1 MDTYDLLREEIAELR
16 KDLRPI
22 ADKVH
27 AHDAK
32 LNNGLS
38 ELPGEIRWVR
48 NLLVLMLISLV
59 LGGGAGLWAAPD
71 RFSRLETKVEIHQGD
86 GHRREGTP

>member
-16 KDLRPI
+16 KDLRPLS
-22 ADKVH
+22 DKVQS
-27 AHDAK
+27 HDVK

-48 NLLVLMLISLV
+48 NLLVMMLISLL
-59 LGGGAGLWAAPD
+59 LGGGAGLWAASD
-71 RFSRLETKVEIHQGD
+71 RFSRLETKVEIHQED
-86 GHRREGTP
+86 GHRREGAP